1 MIPTMNLGVL
11 ALAALAALVL
21 ALGGCAESVFNAA
34 TNAPMTAD
42 TPPGMG
48 APLDIVGVNAIALSF
63 SGGGLR
69 AAAFG
74 HGVLKALEET
84 KTPTGDLLDDL
95 VLISSV
101 SGGSLTAAY
110 YGLYGRDGL
119 AHFRE
124 DVLARDFERD
134 MRLSLLRPSNLMR
147 LLGGG
152 LNDRSNFVA
161 TLDDQVFHHATFA
174 DLYRRRTIDVRIHA
188 TDLYNRIAFPFIP
201 RVFSYLC
208 SDIRSYSVAEA
219 VGASMAVPLVFA
231 PVVVRTYPDHCFG
244 PLPALFEKVGAD
256 PDSPRLL
263 KAVERGTLSYRDP
276 ARVRFV
282 KLVDGSVTDNF
293 GLSTLLVSRDILGTP
308 YAPMT
313 ERDAAA
319 IRRLLFIVVDASR
332 GPNGAWALQEEGP
345 GGVDLA
351 LHATDAATDS
361 SARLAADV
369 FGRMIGDWQE
379 SVIRFRCGLTPAD
392 VTRLRGSTDGWECAD
407 VKFSLAFLTIDRV
420 EPQYRP
426 QIEETETRLT
436 LSPEQIDAAIEGAR
450 TGTLALRRL
459 REYVRDRVN

>member
-1 MIPTMNLGVL
+1 MTSRPL
-11 ALAALAALVL
+11 AIAALAALGLVL
-21 ALGGCAESVFNAA
+21 GSCATTAFNPA
-34 TNAPMTAD
+34 TNAPIEKD

-48 APLDIVGVNAIALSF
+48 APVDIMGANAIALAF

-69 AAAFG
+69 AAAFA

-95 VLISSV
+95 TFISSV

-110 YGLYGRDGL
+110 YGVYGREGL
-119 AHFRE
+119 ARFRE

-134 MRLSLLRPSNLMR
+134 MRLSLWRPSNLMR

-152 LNDRSNFVA
+152 LNDRTNFVD
-161 TLDDQVFHHATFA
+161 TLDEHVFHRATFA
-174 DLYRRRTIDVRIHA
+174 DLYRHESLDVRIHA

-201 RVFSYLC
+201 RVFAILC

-231 PVVVRTYPDHCFG
+231 PVVVRAYPDRCTT
-244 PLPALFEKVGAD
+244 PLPALFAKIAAD

-263 KAVERGTLSYRDP
+263 KAVERGMSSYRDP
-276 ARVRFV
+276 ARMRFV
-282 KLVDGSVTDNF
+282 KLVDGSVTDNL
-293 GLSTLLVSRDILGTP
+293 GLSTLMVSRAILGTP

-313 ERDAAA
+313 ERDAVR

-332 GPNGAWALQEEGP
+332 GPHGDWALQQQGPEGI
-345 GGVDLA
+345 DLA
-351 LHATDAATDS
+351 LQSTDAATDS

-369 FGRMIGDWQE
+369 FGRMVGDWQE

-392 VTRLRGSTDGWECAD
+392 VTRLSGSTDAWDCAD
-407 VKFSLAFLTIDRV
+407 VKFSLAFLTIDRIAP
-420 EPQYRP
+420 EHRSR
-426 QIEETETRLT
+426 IEASETRLT

-450 TGTLALRRL
+450 TGTLTLPRL
-459 REYVRDRVN
+459 REFVRDRVN